1 MMQEIKESSFLSDK
15 QSSIIFKRDN
25 GLEVELV
32 ASYFPNPFNSG
43 SLGSNFDYY
52 ALVREEGKE
61 TRCIQPKSGSKS
73 LNGMSVKE
81 YIEKGRVG
89 LMAFVRPNELFKV
102 ALKLEEKL
110 CH

>member
-1 MMQEIKESSFLSDK
+1 MQKAKESSFLSDK
-15 QSSIIFKRDN
+15 QTSIIFQRDN

-52 ALVREEGKE
+52 ALVRENGNP
-61 TRCIQPKSGSKS
+61 TRCVHPESGSKS
-73 LNGMSVKE
+73 LNGMSVDE

-89 LMAFVRPNELFKV
+89 LMAVVRPHELFKV
-102 ALKLEEKL
+102 AKKLEEKL
-110 CH
+110 YH